1 MSIILLKNHGLL
13 KDCTNFE
20 DLEKISNTQKFTF
33 YFGIDLTADGLH
45 VGHLS
50 GLMMVR
56 RLLKLGHRGIVL
68 FGGATTKIGDPTG
81 KDAERPIINQ
91 EQINKNKIGIKEDVL
106 KILFGF
112 EQSLEFV
119 DNSDWLLDLNY
130 IDMLND
136 VGRHFTLAK
145 MLSLDSVKL
154 RLEREQSISFT
165 EFNYSIIQAYDF
177 YYLAKTKNC
186 IVQLGGSDQW
196 GNITA
201 GTELIRKTLN
211 KEVFGLTIPLL
222 TTQGGKKMGKTEGGA
237 VWLKDTK
244 LSDFDYFQYFRNT
257 DDADVEK
264 LLITFTDLD
273 FDYIKKIASLKGG
286 EINKA
291 KQILAFEA
299 TKICRGEKSANFALQ
314 TANQVYL
321 NQGEADQIK
330 AQEIL
335 FNENETIIQIL
346 LKTGSV
352 KSNSEA
358 KTLIASG
365 AVSIDDIK
373 IEDIRFVPAKKISIL
388 RLGKKKVFKLVF

>member
-1 MSIILLKNHGLL
+1 MSIILLKNYGLL

-299 TKICRGEKSANFALQ
+299 TKICRGEQSANFALQ

-335 FNENETIIQIL
+335 FKENETIIQIL